1 MLLEDKRAR
10 PGHYVSF
17 LFLLAAASAAVIP
30 LYWMIVTAIQQPTLT
45 VTFPPEW
52 IPSNPTWINFERF
65 LARPGVMRWTTNSL
79 LVALTVTGV
88 QIMTS
93 AMAGYA
99 FAKKRFPGS
108 NLLFYLYIASM
119 MVPGQV
125 TLVPLFMV
133 MSSLNLQDTYPGL
146 ILPAIAGPFG
156 VFLMKQFISTLPTEL
171 IEAGIIDGCTELQV
185 FGRIILPLA
194 KPGMAVLGI
203 FTFMGQWNEFL
214 WPLIITNSAHMRTL
228 PVGLALL
235 QEELPMQYGLLM
247 AGATY
252 AAVPMIVI
260 FFMFQRYFLK
270 GITVGAL
277 KG

>member
-1 MLLEDKRAR
+1 ML
-10 PGHYVSF
+10 
-17 LFLLAAASAAVIP
+17 
-30 LYWMIVTAIQQPTLT
+30 VTAVQQPTLT

-52 IPSNPTWINFERF
+52 FPSKPTWINFERF
-65 LARPGVMRWTTNSL
+65 LARPGVLRWTTNSL
-79 LVALTVTGV
+79 FVALLVTGI

-108 NLLFYLYIASM
+108 NFLFYLYIASM
-119 MVPGQV
+119 MVQGQV
-125 TLVPLFMV
+125 RLVPLFMV
-133 MSSLNLQDTYPGL
+133 MNSFGLQDTYPGL

-171 IEAGIIDGCTELQV
+171 IEAAIIDGCGEVQT

-194 KPGMAVLGI
+194 KPGLAVLGI

-214 WPLIITNSAHMRTL
+214 WPLIITNSANMRTL

>member
-1 MLLEDKRAR
+1 MLVDEKRTR
-10 PGHYVSF
+10 PGHYLSF
-17 LFLLAAASAAVIP
+17 VLLLLAAGAAILP
-30 LYWMIVTAIQQPTLT
+30 LYWMIVTALQQPTLT

-52 IPSNPTWINFERF
+52 FPSNPTLINFERF
-65 LARPGVMRWTTNSL
+65 FARQGVLRWTANSL
-79 LVALTVTGV
+79 IVAVAVTMI

-99 FAKKRFPGS
+99 FAKKKFPGS
-108 NLLFYLYIASM
+108 NFMFYLYIASM

-133 MSSLNLQDTYPGL
+133 MNALNLQNTYAGL

-171 IEAGIIDGCTELQV
+171 MEAAIIDGCSELQT
-185 FGRIILPLA
+185 FGQVILPLA
-194 KPGMAVLGI
+194 KPGLAVLGI

-252 AAVPMIVI
+252 AAIPMITI

-270 GITVGAL
+270 GVTVGAL

>member
-1 MLLEDKRAR
+1 MLLDDKRAR
-10 PGHYVSF
+10 PRHYVSF
-17 LFLLAAASAAVIP
+17 VFLLAAASAAIIP
-30 LYWMIVTAIQQPTLT
+30 LYWMVVTAVQQPTLT

-52 IPSNPTWINFERF
+52 FPSNPTWINFQRF
-65 LARPGVMRWTTNSL
+65 LARPGVLRWTINSL
-79 LVALTVTGV
+79 FVALVVTGI
-88 QIMTS
+88 QILTS

-99 FAKKRFPGS
+99 FAKKSFPGGKA
-108 NLLFYLYIASM
+108 LFYLYIASM

-133 MSSLNLQDTYPGL
+133 MNSFNLQDSYPGL

-171 IEAGIIDGCTELQV
+171 IEAAVIDGCGELQT
-185 FGRIILPLA
+185 FGRIILPQA
-194 KPGMAVLGI
+194 KPGLAVLGI

-252 AAVPMIVI
+252 AAIPMIII

>member
-1 MLLEDKRAR
+1 MLVEGKKTRL
-10 PGHYVSF
+10 GHYIAFVL
-17 LFLLAAASAAVIP
+17 LFIAAAVALLP
-30 LYWMIVTAIQQPTLT
+30 LYWMVVTALQQPTLT

-52 IPSNPTWINFERF
+52 FPKNPTLLNFKRFFER
-65 LARPGVMRWTTNSL
+65 PSVWRWTTNSL
-79 LVALTVTGV
+79 FVALTVTGI
-88 QIMTS
+88 QTITS

-99 FAKKRFPGS
+99 FAKKEFPGGTF
-108 NLLFYLYIASM
+108 LFYLYIASM

-125 TLVPLFMV
+125 TLVPLFLI
-133 MSSLNLQDTYPGL
+133 MSELNLLNTYWGL

-156 VFLMKQFISTLPTEL
+156 VFLMKQFISTLPSDL
-171 IEAGIIDGCTELQV
+171 IEAAIIDGCSEWQTFSLV
-185 FGRIILPLA
+185 ILPLA
-194 KPGMAVLGI
+194 KPGLAVLGI

-214 WPLIITNSAHMRTL
+214 WPLIVTNSAGMRTL
-228 PVGLALL
+228 PVGMALL

-252 AAVPMIVI
+252 AAIPMIII
-260 FFMFQRYFLK
+260 FFMFQRYFLR